1 MNTLQI
7 LKSDDMQVKWKT
19 VWYTRHLLEQQKE
32 VFEKVK
38 KYILELADK
47 IKNIFKGIID
57 TFRRLSED
65 NFKFLRN
72 KLGIKKKL
80 STFYP
85 QNVNNYVNNVNKK
98 VNTKGYTP
106 SFIPRCR
113 SMC

>member
-1 MNTLQI
+1 MKKMNILQT
-7 LKSDDMQVKWKT
+7 LKSDDMQVKWRNI
-19 VWYTRHLLEQQKE
+19 WYSIHLVEQFKE
-32 VFEKVK
+32 TFEKFK
-38 KYILELADK
+38 SYILELADK
-47 IKNIFKGIID
+47 IKN
-57 TFRRLSED
+57 TFRSIVD
-65 NFKFLRN
+65 TFKFLRN
-72 KLGIKKKL
+72 KLGVKKKL